1 MESMD
6 DFVPSLEVYEV
17 EPSTQ
22 TYHNAESEPVSIP
35 GNTFEM
41 TQQILATHENLP
53 NPTPK
58 ASSRPH
64 LAFDRLQ
71 PTMLAKSLTSDDEET
86 VLAAL
91 SASLAILGQH
101 QKAQEFVEEGLLEV
115 FGGLASASS
124 SFSSRVRQLALKCLE
139 AILTSPHVS
148 RSSTLLTESVH
159 TAIQSAMDDSS
170 NAEFR
175 SIAYLSLQHCSDT
188 VDSVRAIV
196 SLNLI
201 SRLLHRL
208 NEELIGYSSF
218 ARGKELTDLILQT
231 LRRLFS
237 QTSQAKCCDQAL
249 ERLDTVSIFLDCVKT
264 NQATDDTKALAL
276 GCLACLA
283 GEVNGKAAIIKE
295 GESAVSLLLSSCRS
309 SSPNVCAG
317 AAGTLCGI
325 LVHDDG
331 KRALLS
337 TDWPALVELVNPKN
351 SHSNNILLPAC
362 TALGA
367 FSAHPT
373 GRALLLE
380 RLPHGRGPSA
390 KERLESVLEL
400 HKEGPV
406 HKAASRALATIVWV
420 PV

>member
-124 SFSSRVRQLALKCLE
+124 SFSSRVRLLALKCLE

-188 VDSVRAIV
+188 VESVRAIV

-237 QTSQAKCCDQAL
+237 QTSQAKSCDQAL

-337 TDWPALVELVNPKN
+337 STDWPALVELVNPNN
-351 SHSNNILLPAC
+351 SHSNILLPAC

-367 FSAHPT
+367 FSAHPA
-373 GRALLLE
+373 GRAVLLE

-406 HKAASRALATIVWV
+406 HKAASRALQTIVWV